1 MHPSIDDLWKRYR
14 ALDPAAPAQTPI
26 AYHFCDNEAD
36 AQTCLALVLAGT
48 KRATASSLA
57 ELAAA
62 GAPVPAAGD
71 FAIVTDWAGVA
82 QAVLRTTAVEVRRFG
97 EVDEAF
103 AAAEGEGDG
112 SLAWWREAH
121 RGYFTRVL
129 AGSGQAVDD
138 DLLIACEHFEVVLS
152 A

>member
-1 MHPSIDDLWKRYR
+1 MHPSVEALWTRYR
-14 ALDPAAPAQTPI
+14 ALDPAAPAQTPV

-36 AQTCLALVLAGT
+36 AQTCLALVLTGS
-48 KRATASSLA
+48 KRATACSLA
-57 ELAAA
+57 ELEAA
-62 GAPVPAAGD
+62 GAPIPATGD

-82 QAVLRTTAVEVRRFG
+82 QAVLRTTAVAIRAFG

-112 SLAWWREAH
+112 SLAWWRQAH
-121 RGYFTRVL
+121 RAYFTRVL
-129 AGSGQAVDD
+129 AGSSYAVDD
-138 DLLIACEHFEVVLS
+138 DLLIACEHFEVVLV

>member
-1 MHPSIDDLWKRYR
+1 MHPSVEALWTRYR

-36 AQTCLALVLAGT
+36 ARTCLALVLAGT
-48 KRATASSLA
+48 KRATACSLA
-57 ELAAA
+57 ELEAA
-62 GAPVPAAGD
+62 GAPIPAAGD

-82 QAVLRTTAVEVRRFG
+82 KAVLRTTAVEVRRFG
-97 EVDEAF
+97 DVDAAF

-121 RGYFTRVL
+121 HGYFSRVL
-129 AGSGQAVDD
+129 AGSGHAVDD
-138 DLLIACEHFEVVLS
+138 DLLIACEHFEVVLV